1 MPELPEVET
10 SRRGIEPHLV
20 GATILHAVVRNGRLR
35 WPVSEEIYRLSDQP
49 VLSVQRRAKYLLLE
63 LPEGW
68 IIIHLGMSGSLRI
81 LPEELPPVMLFRP
94 VRENDLDDIVRLAAR
109 AGVGMTSLPH
119 DVGRLAARIR
129 RSIETFAGELP
140 RSQQG
145 FLFVLEDTALARVVG
160 VSAIEVAVGLDEPFY
175 NFRIQKTVR
184 ASKALGVYKP
194 QELLNLSYDHTGHSE
209 LCTLFLDPAYQR
221 NRNGLLL
228 SKARFLFIAAFRE
241 WFSPHLF
248 AELRGCSDEQGQS
261 PFWDA
266 LGHHFFDIPFAD
278 ADRLTGTGMKTF
290 IAELMPAYPIY
301 ISLLPE
307 AARGVIGQVHPNT
320 APARAILEKEGF
332 SWRGSVDIFDAG
344 PVLEAD
350 TDQIRAVRDSQR
362 LPVRQLMGDLPA
374 PTLVANGQFDNFR
387 ALLVA
392 HEEQVSLDSAALD
405 ALQVS
410 ETDRVY
416 TVTLNPED
424 NRSWR

>member
-1 MPELPEVET
+1 
-10 SRRGIEPHLV
+10 
-20 GATILHAVVRNGRLR
+20 
-35 WPVSEEIYRLSDQP
+35 
-49 VLSVQRRAKYLLLE
+49 
-63 LPEGW
+63 
-68 IIIHLGMSGSLRI
+68 
-81 LPEELPPVMLFRP
+81 MLFRP

-307 AARGVIGQVHPNT
+307 AAAGSSVRCIPIPPRRGRSSRKRVSAG
-320 APARAILEKEGF
+320 AARWIF
-332 SWRGSVDIFDAG
+332 SM
-344 PVLEAD
+344 
-350 TDQIRAVRDSQR
+350 
-362 LPVRQLMGDLPA
+362 PVRCWRRTPIRSA
-374 PTLVANGQFDNFR
+374 PCATA
-387 ALLVA
+387 
-392 HEEQVSLDSAALD
+392 SACL
-405 ALQVS
+405 S
-410 ETDRVY
+410 G
-416 TVTLNPED
+416 
-424 NRSWR
+424 S